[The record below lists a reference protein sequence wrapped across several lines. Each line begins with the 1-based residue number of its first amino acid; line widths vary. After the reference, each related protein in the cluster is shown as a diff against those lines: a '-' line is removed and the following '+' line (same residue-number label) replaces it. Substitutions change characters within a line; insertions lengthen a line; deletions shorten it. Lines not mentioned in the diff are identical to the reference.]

1 MKNLIRKR
9 SSSSLQG
16 QQQKRQSPT
25 ASPARESLVSKN
37 NCLIRHPNVIFRSH
51 MLRSLSVLNFLKN
64 NLKTKK
70 LMDAV
75 TSIS

>member
-25 ASPARESLVSKN
+25 ASPARESLINKRGL
-37 NCLIRHPNVIFRSH
+37 CP
-51 MLRSLSVLNFLKN
+51 
-64 NLKTKK
+64 
-70 LMDAV
+70 
-75 TSIS
+75 